1 LRDQLETGDAAPNVS
16 FSAYSAAINTSGGAY
31 SSTGRFTVSTLMFYS
46 PRGLG
51 VTAPSGDSQ
60 SPNRTMDNYGYE
72 DLILLVFDDPVT
84 LAELEIGLS
93 QYDSGI
99 TAPYQRRRMFKAG
112 DLRRYDDVPPGAQT
126 SRLSALMT
134 SHGRRWPGWTNVV
147 RWCASL

>member
-1 LRDQLETGDAAPNVS
+1 
-16 FSAYSAAINTSGGAY
+16 
-31 SSTGRFTVSTLMFYS
+31 MFYS
-46 PRGLG
+46 PRGFG

-112 DLRRYDDVPPGAQT
+112 DLRRL
-126 SRLSALMT
+126 R
-134 SHGRRWPGWTNVV
+134 
-147 RWCASL
+147 

>member
-1 LRDQLETGDAAPNVS
+1 MRDQLETGDAAPNVS

-46 PRGLG
+46 PRGFG

-93 QYDSGI
+93 QYDSDITVLAYTGSTAGI
-99 TAPYQRRRMFKAG
+99 TPGTTIAAQLRRR
-112 DLRRYDDVPPGAQT
+112 
-126 SRLSALMT
+126 
-134 SHGRRWPGWTNVV
+134 
-147 RWCASL
+147 